1 MIKLAFVTPI
11 PCYMRQYALL
21 ATFAVILISLLSGC
35 GQKKA
40 QQQLPQISIFCDHI
54 ESVARQNGIS
64 FSEAA
69 AKIKEIG
76 FAGADVRVFQKPEE
90 IRILDSLGF
99 GHSCA
104 ITDIDYSKGDQTE
117 LEDKTLAFMEENGY
131 DRLLLVTGLMPKEGF
146 SSQDIATAR
155 QRIAAFAS
163 RVKGRG
169 YTIMVEDY
177 DSPRSLCYNAERLDS
192 LFAVA
197 KDLGLV
203 FDSGNFQFAG
213 EDSME
218 QLEHFLG
225 RVGHVHL
232 KDRASVN
239 DMTCVPIGTGCIPV
253 GSVIRTLVKN
263 GYSGWLTVEQF
274 GSRNMLEDC
283 AVSFRNISK
292 AIEMSNPDNV
302 GPKAL
307 VLYYSQS
314 STTKAVAR
322 EISNRL
328 CADIEAIVPVVP
340 YDGDFQATVERGR
353 KEREEGVLPEIQPL
367 KSDIKSYDII
377 FLGYPIWFGT
387 YAPPIATLL
396 NSQDFSGKKVVPFCS
411 FGSGGLDSST
421 KDLKDKLPNVEILPG
436 YGVRAARVDAIP
448 CEIDRFLKEN
458 GFIDGEITKLEDF
471 PAAHPVS
478 DEESALFDAAVGN
491 YPMIQA
497 KASEVASRPVPGGT
511 EYLFTAASTPNPIKV
526 YVLVEDG
533 KDPVF
538 TQVLR

>member
-1 MIKLAFVTPI
+1 
-11 PCYMRQYALL
+11 MRQYAFL
-21 ATFAVILISLLSGC
+21 ATLAVMLIPLLSGC
-35 GQKKA
+35 GEKKA
-40 QQQLPQISIFCDHI
+40 KPQLPQISIFCDHI
-54 ESVARQNGIS
+54 ESVARQNGIP
-64 FSEAA
+64 FAEAA

-90 IRILDSLGF
+90 IKILDSLGF

-104 ITDIDYSKGDQTE
+104 ITDIDYSQGDQTE

-131 DRLLLVTGLMPKEGF
+131 DRLLLVTGLMPREGF
-146 SSQDIATAR
+146 SSKDIAAAR

-177 DSPRSLCYNAERLDS
+177 DSPRSLCFNAERLDS

-218 QLEHFLG
+218 QLEHFLDK
-225 RVGHVHL
+225 VGHVHL
-232 KDRASVN
+232 KDRASVT
-239 DMTCVPIGTGCIPV
+239 DMTCVPIGTGCIPI

-283 AVSFRNISK
+283 AVSFKNISK
-292 AIEMSNPDNV
+292 AIEMSNPDNSS
-302 GPKAL
+302 PKVL
-307 VLYYSQS
+307 VLYYSQNS
-314 STTKAVAR
+314 STKTVAK

-340 YDGDFQATVERGR
+340 YDGDYQATIERGR
-353 KEREEGVLPEIQPL
+353 KEREEGILPEIQPI
-367 KSDIKSYDII
+367 KSDIKSYDIV

-387 YAPPIATLL
+387 YAPPIATVLS
-396 NSQDFSGKKVVPFCS
+396 SQDFSGKKVVPFCS

-421 KDLKDKLPNVEILPG
+421 KDLKDKLPNVKILPG
-436 YGVRAARVDAIP
+436 YGVRAARVDAVP
-448 CEIDRFLKEN
+448 SEIDRFLKEN
-458 GFIDGEITKLEDF
+458 GFIDGEITRLEDF

-478 DEESALFDAAVGN
+478 DEESAIFDAAVGD

-497 KASEVASRPVPGGT
+497 KASEVTSRPVPGGT

-526 YVLVEDG
+526 YVLVEEG
-533 KDPVF
+533 KEPVF